1 MVKWGI
7 GLAQGIFDG
16 GVAIFNVISLLVI
29 TPIVCFYLLRD
40 WDILVEKIDSWLPR
54 EYSDQIREVLVEIDK
69 TIARFVRG
77 QMTVGLLLA
86 VIYSVGLTMVGLD
99 FGLLVGILT
108 GLLSFIPYFGMF
120 IGLLTASAISFFQ
133 FGDLVSILLVVVVFV
148 LGQIIESVFLTPK
161 LVGGAVGLHSVW
173 VIFSLMAGGAL
184 FGFIGVLLAV
194 PFAAIIGILMRF
206 FLAQYLASAVYIGKV
221 GNDTENTGEK
231 S

>member
-1 MVKWGI
+1 M
-7 GLAQGIFDG
+7 
-16 GVAIFNVISLLVI
+16 
-29 TPIVCFYLLRD
+29 
-40 WDILVEKIDSWLPR
+40 
-54 EYSDQIREVLVEIDK
+54 EIDK
-69 TIARFVRG
+69 TISRFVRG

-108 GLLSFIPYFGMF
+108 GFLSFIPYFGMA

-133 FGDLVSILLVVVVFV
+133 FGDLVSILLVVAVFV
-148 LGQIIESVFLTPK
+148 LGQIIESVILTPK

-184 FGFIGVLLAV
+184 FGFVGVLLAV
-194 PFAAIIGILMRF
+194 PFAAVIGILARF
-206 FLAQYLASAVYIGKV
+206 FLAQYLASPVYKGKV
-221 GNDTENTGEK
+221 GNDTRNTGNK

>member
-1 MVKWGI
+1 
-7 GLAQGIFDG
+7 
-16 GVAIFNVISLLVI
+16 
-29 TPIVCFYLLRD
+29 
-40 WDILVEKIDSWLPR
+40 
-54 EYSDQIREVLVEIDK
+54 
-69 TIARFVRG
+69 
-77 QMTVGLLLA
+77 MTVGLLLA